1 MAKLDSMM
9 HQGLISAGAGAKLK
23 KLQGTKVQNSKMA
36 AFDDKAGKRD
46 QGGVR
51 DRGDSSVAGV
61 RHIDTK
67 QDMGSPARAS
77 GAPSKGGRVNHT
89 GQPGVD
95 AIDEGQ
101 TPAFPQQGSGKGR
114 AGSRTVGKVQP
125 SGPEYGGPN
134 SRKYG

>member
-1 MAKLDSMM
+1 MSKSDAMM
-9 HQGLISAGAGAKLK
+9 HQGLISAKAGAKLK

-46 QGGVR
+46 QGGNR
-51 DRGDSSVAGV
+51 DRGDSSIAGSH
-61 RHIDTK
+61 HIDTK

-77 GAPSKGGRVNHT
+77 GPPSKGGRVNHT

-95 AIDEGQ
+95 AIDENQ
-101 TPAFPQQGSGKGR
+101 APTFPKQGSGKGR

-134 SRKYG
+134 NRKYG